1 MKYIVTLLFL
11 FSSFSFCL
19 AQEDNDRNGGVR
31 ISFGNEY
38 VEPQTFSGD
47 DPNIPPKPKRTF
59 STNSIILNQILQECE
74 NFESLITTMEKFQ
87 NSGQITII
95 EKEECADCFTIY
107 YLKEGN
113 TVEAVM
119 DKGNGKRANL
129 LDNQFITT
137 DKFTSKTYEAI
148 RFQINE

>member
-1 MKYIVTLLFL
+1 MKYLATLLFL
-11 FSSFSFCL
+11 FSSISICL

-31 ISFGNEY
+31 ISFGNDY

-74 NFESLITTMEKFQ
+74 DFESLTTTMGKFQ

-95 EKEECADCFTIY
+95 EQEECADCFTIY

-113 TVEAVM
+113 IVEAVM
-119 DKGNGKRANL
+119 DKGSGKRANL
-129 LDNQFITT
+129 IENQFITT
-137 DKFTSKTYEAI
+137 DKFTSDTYGTI

>member
-1 MKYIVTLLFL
+1 
-11 FSSFSFCL
+11 
-19 AQEDNDRNGGVR
+19 
-31 ISFGNEY
+31 
-38 VEPQTFSGD
+38 
-47 DPNIPPKPKRTF
+47 
-59 STNSIILNQILQECE
+59 
-74 NFESLITTMEKFQ
+74 MEKFQ

-95 EKEECADCFTIY
+95 EKEECTDCFTIY